1 MFSLED
7 VAEGGRWDTL
17 EQYREL
23 AVQSM
28 QTAMSVMQR
37 DLPGVTQV
45 RISLS
50 RVALFFLRA
59 PLAVF
64 QELETRSL
72 GKSLFLRR
80 ERGVWEQLRRQKGL
94 LADAQELLSV
104 RSAEVEDLRLRCVDL
119 KAEVAMAKEQSAPL
133 VAKIKELEEERD
145 SLKSRAQE
153 ATASAEATARQLGA
167 EQSEHQLT
175 KVTLAE
181 ATKAAEASRVEALAW
196 KNKAEGKFR

>member
-1 MFSLED
+1 MFALED

-37 DLPGVTQV
+37 DLPSVTQV
-45 RISLS
+45 RISLC

-59 PLAVF
+59 PLAVFDVRLCPF

-80 ERGVWEQLRRQKGL
+80 ERGVWEQLRWQKGL

-145 SLKSRAQE
+145 SFRSRAQE
-153 ATASAEATARQLGA
+153 ATASAKATAGQLGA
-167 EQSEHQLT
+167 E
-175 KVTLAE
+175 
-181 ATKAAEASRVEALAW
+181 
-196 KNKAEGKFR
+196 

>member
-1 MFSLED
+1 MP
-7 VAEGGRWDTL
+7 V
-17 EQYREL
+17 
-23 AVQSM
+23 
-28 QTAMSVMQR
+28 
-37 DLPGVTQV
+37 
-45 RISLS
+45 
-50 RVALFFLRA
+50 
-59 PLAVF
+59 

-72 GKSLFLRR
+72 GKLLFLRR

-153 ATASAEATARQLGA
+153 AMASAKVTAGQLGT

-175 KVTLAE
+175 KVALAE

>member
-1 MFSLED
+1 M
-7 VAEGGRWDTL
+7 
-17 EQYREL
+17 
-23 AVQSM
+23 
-28 QTAMSVMQR
+28 
-37 DLPGVTQV
+37 
-45 RISLS
+45 
-50 RVALFFLRA
+50 
-59 PLAVF
+59 
-64 QELETRSL
+64 
-72 GKSLFLRR
+72 FLRR

-104 RSAEVEDLRLRCVDL
+104 WSAEVEDLRLRCVDL

-153 ATASAEATARQLGA
+153 AMASAKVTAGQLGT

-175 KVTLAE
+175 KVALAE